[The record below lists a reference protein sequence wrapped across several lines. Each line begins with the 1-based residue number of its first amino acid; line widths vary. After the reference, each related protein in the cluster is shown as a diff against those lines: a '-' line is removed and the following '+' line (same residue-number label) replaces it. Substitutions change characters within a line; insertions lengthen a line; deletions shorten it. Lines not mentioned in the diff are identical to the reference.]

1 MRPRAVARVLAG
13 AIVCLTCV
21 AWLDSP
27 LRLSAARRVQMISIA
42 PQFWGFFATP
52 REARFEIF
60 RRDNGVWKRVDA
72 PLGATANIFG
82 LRRTIPNNS
91 AEFRTLE
98 AQVADRWVTVD
109 LAPDQLPETAGKGF
123 PVKNFARQ
131 PLLCRDVLLVSR
143 TPLPWAWARANARVA
158 LPARV
163 AQLDVQC

>member
-1 MRPRAVARVLAG
+1 MQPRVVARVLAG

-27 LRLSAARRVQMISIA
+27 LRVSAARRVQMISIA

-60 RRDNGVWKRVDA
+60 RRDNGVWKRMDV
-72 PLGATANIFG
+72 PLGAAANIFG
-82 LRRTIPNNS
+82 LRRAIPNNS

-109 LAPDQLPETAGKGF
+109 LAPDQLPEIAGKGL
-123 PVKNFARQ
+123 PVKNFARRPQ
-131 PLLCRDVLLVSR
+131 LCRDVLLISR
-143 TPLPWAWARANARVA
+143 TPVPWAWARANARVA